1 MRYITYALVIVNIR
15 THEKWVY
22 HISVRANSK
31 WAAPSKV
38 LEGFYIDYPQFDN
51 GDFRIT
57 LRKIKED

>member
-1 MRYITYALVIVNIR
+1 MRYITYALVIVNIKI
-15 THEKWVY
+15 HEKRVY
-22 HISVRANSK
+22 HISVRADSK

-51 GDFRIT
+51 EDCRIT

>member
-1 MRYITYALVIVNIR
+1 MRYITYALVIANIKI
-15 THEKWVY
+15 HEKWVY
-22 HISVRANSK
+22 HVRNCGK

-51 GDFRIT
+51 GDCRMT

>member
-1 MRYITYALVIVNIR
+1 MRYITYALVIVDIK

-31 WAAPSKV
+31 WAVPSKV
-38 LEGFYIDYPQFDN
+38 LAGFYIDYPQFDN
-51 GDFRIT
+51 EDCCIA